1 MSDILV
7 EVCCGSAEDALL
19 AAKAGAPRV
28 ELCGDLFHGGLTPS
42 LGSLLTVKRHSD
54 VGVMAMIRPREGG
67 FCYTD
72 VEFEVCLADAKLML
86 ENGADGLVFGFLHP
100 DGTVDAARTKQL
112 VDLARGAGKD
122 AVFHRAI
129 DVTPDWRAAIDT
141 LASLG
146 VTRVLTSGQE
156 PDVFYGAE
164 TVRQM
169 REYAAGRLQIMPGA
183 GITARNL
190 ARVIAETG
198 AEQIHVAGHTTQ
210 SDRSTANNRS
220 IFYGGCLYPPED
232 RFQILDGGYI
242 RGIVETLGE
251 SR

>member
-7 EVCCGSAEDALL
+7 EVCCGSAEDAIL
-19 AAKAGAPRV
+19 AARAGAPRV

-42 LGSLLTVKRHSD
+42 LGSLLTVRRKAD

-72 VEFEVCLADAKLML
+72 IEFEVCLADAKLML

-100 DGTVDAARTKQL
+100 DGTVDAERTKRL
-112 VDLARGAGKD
+112 TALARDAGKD

-129 DVTPDWRAAIDT
+129 DVTPDWRAALDT
-141 LASLG
+141 LADAG

-190 ARVIAETG
+190 ARVIEETG
-198 AEQIHVAGHTTQ
+198 ADQIHVAGHTTRA
-210 SDRSTANNRS
+210 DRSTENNRA
-220 IFYGGCLYPPED
+220 IYYGGCLYPPED
-232 RFQILDGGYI
+232 RFSILDGGYI
-242 RGIVETLGE
+242 RGIVESLGQG
-251 SR
+251 R

>member
-7 EVCCGSAEDALL
+7 EVCCGSAEDAIL
-19 AAKAGAPRV
+19 AARAGSPRV

-42 LGSLLTVKRHSD
+42 LGSLLTVKRESE
-54 VGVMAMIRPREGG
+54 VSVMAMVRPREGG

-72 VEFEVCLADAKLML
+72 IEFEVCLADARALL
-86 ENGADGLVFGFLHP
+86 DHGADGLVFGFLTP
-100 DGTVDAARTKQL
+100 EGTVDVERTKRL
-112 VDLARGAGKD
+112 AGLARDAGKD

-146 VTRVLTSGQE
+146 VTRILTSGQE

-164 TVRQM
+164 TVREM
-169 REYAAGRLQIMPGA
+169 REYAAGRVQIMPGA

-190 ARVIAETG
+190 ERILAATG
-198 AEQIHVAGHTTQ
+198 ADQIHVAGHTMKT
-210 SDRSTANNRS
+210 DLSTANNRS

-242 RGIVETLGE
+242 RGIVDTVQG
-251 SR
+251 R